1 MQIDAKLALLILEE
15 LALRNGRV
23 RKKYLKTYRMLTY
36 WKGSEYSR
44 KILNKLVEGR
54 YLKIDGEYI
63 VLLKTFKVNKSLN
76 SIYREM
82 RKVLASTS

>member
-1 MQIDAKLALLILEE
+1 MQIDVKIALLILEE

-44 KILNKLVEGR
+44 KILNKLVEGG
-54 YLKIDGEYI
+54 YLKIDSDYV
-63 VLLKTFKVNKSLN
+63 VLLKTFKVNKSLSN
-76 SIYREM
+76 IYREM
-82 RKVLASTS
+82 RKILTSTS